1 MRPRPFWLIVIL
13 LPLCSSCSAI
23 TGIVKQS
30 PYPVQAAQA
39 PQPPQ
44 VAAKPEQQ
52 QPETP
57 SLDEEGAFHI
67 VGRGETLQHICSVYG
82 LNLTKVAAVNELRA
96 PYKLKMGDTIFLPA
110 DALMGGRDGTRYAA
124 NRSKSAQ
131 PQKTAAADICAAE
144 AAAAIRGNRH
154 PAVPKLK
161 FPVPRG
167 VLTSPFGFRWGVFH
181 KGLDIAAPIGQ
192 PVLACSEGQVLFTGR
207 KENFGKYGRIVLL
220 DHGKGIYTQYAHL
233 DQIFVK
239 KGQKV
244 KSGQK
249 IATVGNTGNT
259 TGPHL
264 HLEVRVRN
272 QMYNP
277 LAYFTP
283 SDLKGMQ
290 VAKRFTNS
298 PMGPVKARWEIPD
311 LVTARR

>member
-1 MRPRPFWLIVIL
+1 MRPRPCWLILIL
-13 LPLCSSCSAI
+13 LPLCTSCSAI
-23 TGIVKQS
+23 TGLVKKP
-30 PYPVQAAQA
+30 PYPAQAAQA

-44 VAAKPEQQ
+44 AAPKVEQASPESAR
-52 QPETP
+52 E
-57 SLDEEGAFHI
+57 DDGAFHI
-67 VGRGETLQHICSVYG
+67 VGRGETLRHICSVYG
-82 LNLTKVAAVNELRA
+82 LDLKKVAEVNDLRT
-96 PYKLKMGDTIFLPA
+96 PYSLKMGDTIFLPA
-110 DALMGGRDGTRYAA
+110 DALLGGGDPRGAIAGAA
-124 NRSKSAQ
+124 RVGR
-131 PQKTAAADICAAE
+131 PQSLAAADVCAVE

-181 KGLDIAAPIGQ
+181 KGLDIAAPVGQ
-192 PVLACSEGQVLFTGR
+192 PVLACGDAQVLFTGR

-220 DHGKGIYTQYAHL
+220 DHGKGVYTQYAHL
-233 DQIFVK
+233 DQIHVK

-244 KSGQK
+244 KRGQK

-277 LAYFTP
+277 LAYFTS

-290 VAKRFTNS
+290 VAKRFTTS